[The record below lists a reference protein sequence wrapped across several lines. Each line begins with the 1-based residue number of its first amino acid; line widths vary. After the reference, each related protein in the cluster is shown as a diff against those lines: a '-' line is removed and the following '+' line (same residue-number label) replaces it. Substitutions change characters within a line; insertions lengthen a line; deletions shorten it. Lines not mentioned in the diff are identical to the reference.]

1 MRKKFHFG
9 LLALISSLF
18 FITGCENKER
28 ENGWYYV
35 SDNQSKE
42 LSEKPFMTT
51 KDISEVSL
59 ETDNTGNSIIVFKL
73 KKNGMKKLENATDLS
88 KGKYIAFFYDGTII
102 SMPLVNEKISS
113 EFMQITNSD
122 SSLLKN
128 IYNSLKKQI

>member
-1 MRKKFHFG
+1 MRKKIYFS
-9 LLALISSLF
+9 LLVLISSLF
-18 FITGCENKER
+18 VIAGCDNKER

-35 SDNQSKE
+35 SDNNSKE
-42 LSEKPFMTT
+42 LSDTPFMTD
-51 KDISEVSL
+51 DISGVSL
-59 ETDNTGNSIIVFKL
+59 ETDNSGNIFIMLKL
-73 KKNGMKKLENATDLS
+73 KKEGIKKLEKATDLS

-128 IYNSLKKQI
+128 VYNSLKEQL